1 MFNNS
6 QPQSPQYTIVIQI
19 GDTNDIKLELETDNA
34 KEESDGYQRWSQRFD
49 TTICSSTKYS
59 ETVSVI
65 LRDAFQN
72 ALCIWRGKVEDFTDL
87 NPNYR
92 WYKLKSCDESKVK
105 ADHEAGLIQFK
116 ICCHSL
122 EQDPPVN
129 FQSYEAWKRPA
140 PRRLGSYKIRC
151 FIFEC
156 KDINLTKTNT
166 DGSQKL
172 SISVWDIDGKQS
184 QTSIKENSG
193 PNNTFFHETIDVN
206 TSMLNR
212 ETAPPIVLNLWNH
225 HDQNQQD
232 DPVFLG
238 RAVIDLKDLPYNC
251 LEEDKGNEVAKPH
264 WHSIT
269 MNDHESTTTQKQVAA
284 AAEVLCSFQVVF
296 LDFDFKQAASMVDL
310 ASRSFE

>member
-116 ICCHSL
+116 ISCHSL
-122 EQDPPVN
+122 DHDPPVN
-129 FQSYEAWKRPA
+129 FKSYDAWKRPA
-140 PRRLGSYKIRC
+140 PKRLSSWKIRC

-156 KDINLTKTNT
+156 RDINLTKTNN
-166 DGSQKL
+166 DGSQNL
-172 SISVWDIDGKQS
+172 SISVWDIDGKLS
-184 QTSIKENSG
+184 QTSIKENNG
-193 PNNTFFHETIDVN
+193 PNTLFHETIDVS
-206 TSMLNR
+206 TAMLNR
-212 ETAPPIVLNLWNH
+212 ETAPPIVLSLWNR
-225 HDQNQQD
+225 HDYDQQN
-232 DPVFLG
+232 PSFLG
-238 RAVIDLKDLPYNC
+238 RAVIEMKDLPYDC
-251 LEEDKGNEVAKPH
+251 LDEDKGNEVAKPH
-264 WHSIT
+264 WHSII
-269 MNDHESTTTQKQVAA
+269 MDDHESTTKQV
-284 AAEVLCSFQVVF
+284 AEVLCSFQVVA
-296 LDFDFKQAASMVDL
+296 LDFEF
-310 ASRSFE
+310 